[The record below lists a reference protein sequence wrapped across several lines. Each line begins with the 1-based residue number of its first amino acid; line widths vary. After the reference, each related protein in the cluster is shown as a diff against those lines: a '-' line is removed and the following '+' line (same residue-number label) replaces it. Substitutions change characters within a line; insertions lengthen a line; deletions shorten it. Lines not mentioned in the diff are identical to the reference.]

1 MEKVSGKRDHKHF
14 IEREEIMEMK
24 KMRTIVIVTM
34 LLCFGM
40 VTALVIPSSAMA
52 KESTV
57 KIGLVMEPQTL
68 NPLSA
73 ESEQNWHII
82 KMIYCGG
89 YIDPRGLYAY
99 TPKSLEWIP
108 YMAESM
114 PQWLDDKTVVV
125 KLKKGI
131 KWHDGSEFTAEDV
144 KFTLDFFGEFEAANY
159 YNTID
164 MLEKVEVV
172 DPYTIK
178 FHVKEKTTLLYYR
191 TFMTLILQKAKW
203 SKIVTEARKNEAPQ
217 KYIFNY
223 VIKNPVGTGPFKF
236 VEEKQGQ
243 YILLEKNDDW
253 FLKGQTI
260 STGDGGSVTY
270 GPFVDRILFK
280 FYGNLSS
287 AVLALKGG
295 EIDTIWHG
303 LDAAFIPELK
313 KVKHLTVST
322 KPYYHDVKF
331 AGFNLR
337 EKPLSDKM
345 FRKALAY
352 AIDKDFLIKR
362 LLQGYGTASDAIE
375 NPGLEFWY
383 NGNVENYF
391 RGKSEASRYS
401 KAISILKEA
410 GYTWDKEPKIE
421 GSRVIPGVGIKMSDG
436 KKVRTIEII
445 TRTQATNPQE
455 AQSAILISQWWKK
468 LGVDTKTNLVAFPT
482 LINNVWWENKFDVI
496 VFGNIIEPY
505 PVHLQYYFDVKEI
518 YQYGWNV
525 MAYKEDRYQKAMY
538 DWLKVFDWDEARKG
552 AFRLQEILA
561 DDLPHIPLFVLKN
574 IHAYNHTRFKGWI
587 EQYNGVVN
595 KDSLS
600 CIRPVK

>member
-1 MEKVSGKRDHKHF
+1 MET
-14 IEREEIMEMK
+14 K
-24 KMRTIVIVTM
+24 KMRTIVVVTM

-82 KMIYCGG
+82 EMIYCGG
-89 YIDPRGLYAY
+89 YMAPRGLYAY
-99 TPKSLEWIP
+99 APKSLEWIP
-108 YMAESM
+108 YMAASM
-114 PQWLDDKTVVV
+114 PQWIDDKTVVV
-125 KLKKGI
+125 KLKQGI
-131 KWHDGSEFTAEDV
+131 KWHDGTKFTAEDV

-164 MLEKVEVV
+164 MLEDVEVV
-172 DPYTIK
+172 DPYTLK
-178 FHVKEKTTLLYYR
+178 FHLKEKTTILYYR

-203 SKIVTEARKNEAPQ
+203 SKIVAEARKNEAPQ

-223 VIKNPVGTGPFKF
+223 VIKNPMGTGPFKF

-243 YILLEKNDDW
+243 YILLEKNKDW
-253 FLKGQTI
+253 FLKGQTV

-270 GPFVDRILFK
+270 GPFVDRILFRY
-280 FYGNLSS
+280 YGNMSS

-295 EIDTIWHG
+295 EIDTIWKE
-303 LDAAFIPELK
+303 LDPPFVPELK
-313 KVKHLTVST
+313 KAKNLTVST

-331 AGFNLR
+331 VGLNLR

-352 AIDKDFLIKR
+352 TIDKEFLVKR
-362 LLQGYGTASDAIE
+362 LLQGYGIAVDAIE
-375 NPGLEFWY
+375 QPELKFWY
-383 NGNVENYF
+383 NPDVESYGT
-391 RGKSEASRYS
+391 GKPEAFRYS
-401 KAISILKEA
+401 KAISILKKA

-421 GSRVIPGVGIKMSDG
+421 GSKVIPGVGIKMPGGG
-436 KKVRTIEII
+436 KVKSIEII
-445 TRTQATNPQE
+445 TLTQATHPAE
-455 AQSAILISQWWKK
+455 AQTAILIAQWWKK
-468 LGVDTKTNLVAFPT
+468 LGIDARSNLVAFPT
-482 LINNVWWENKFDVI
+482 LINNVWWENKFDAI
-496 VFGNIIEPY
+496 IFGNIVEPF

-518 YQYGWNV
+518 YQYGWNM
-525 MAYKEDRYQKAMY
+525 MAYKGEQYQKTLNE
-538 DWLKVFDWDEARKG
+538 WLKVFDRDEARKG

-574 IHAYNHTRFKGWI
+574 IQAYNHTRFKGWI
-587 EQYNGVVN
+587 EQYNGVIN
-595 KDSLS
+595 KESLCS
-600 CIRPVK
+600 IKPVK

>member
-1 MEKVSGKRDHKHF
+1 METKNIK
-14 IEREEIMEMK
+14 
-24 KMRTIVIVTM
+24 TIVIITM
-34 LLCFGM
+34 LLCFG
-40 VTALVIPSSAMA
+40 VVGAFFAPSSAIA
-52 KESTV
+52 KQSTV

-99 TPKSLEWIP
+99 APKSLEWTP

-114 PQWLDDKTVVV
+114 PQWIDDKTVVV

-159 YNTID
+159 LNTID

-172 DPYTIK
+172 DPYTLK
-178 FHVKEKTTLLYYR
+178 FHLKEKTTLLYYR

-203 SKIVTEARKNEAPQ
+203 SKIVAEARKNESPQ
-217 KYIFNY
+217 KFIFNY
-223 VIKNPVGTGPFKF
+223 MIKQPMGTGPFKF

-243 YILLEKNDDW
+243 YILLEKHKDW
-253 FLKGQTI
+253 FLKGQTV

-313 KVKHLTVST
+313 KVKNLTVST
-322 KPYYHDVKF
+322 KPYYHDVKY

-352 AIDKDFLIKR
+352 AIDKDFLTKR
-362 LLQGYGTASDAIE
+362 LLQGYGTAANAIE
-375 NPGLEFWY
+375 NPGLKFWY
-383 NGNVENYF
+383 NENVEKYG
-391 RGKSEASRYS
+391 RGESETSRYS
-401 KAISILKEA
+401 KAISILKKA
-410 GYTWDKEPKIE
+410 GYTWDKEPKID
-421 GSRVIPGVGIKMSDG
+421 GSRVVPGAGIKMPDG
-436 KKVRTIEII
+436 KKVKTIEII

-455 AQSAILISQWWKK
+455 AQSAILIAQWWKK
-468 LGVDTKTNLVAFPT
+468 LGVDVKTNLVAFPT

-525 MAYKEDRYQKAMY
+525 MAYKDDRYQKAMY
-538 DWLKVFDWDEARKG
+538 AWLKDFDWDKARKG
-552 AFRLQEILA
+552 AFKLQEILA
-561 DDLPHIPLFVLKN
+561 DDLPHIPLFVMKN

-600 CIRPVK
+600 CIQPVK